1 MLRILSKHKLTHRN
15 LFQPNLKK
23 KLNLKRMSQF
33 STNKWLKNQYL
44 KEANLYESQADLA
57 AKAID
62 QAIAGVDES
71 LGYGDFAK
79 AVATILKNEYGTHN
93 FNPFMEILHAELG
106 IKEAQY
112 GSGYGYTN
120 DELRGTD
127 FSDEFKE
134 KFDVKAFV
142 DDNKVEIIKKDDI
155 DDDMFEEMIKFIEG
169 KGYTVDRKQSEKTYD
184 YDPGER
190 DFYPRIKFSK

>member
-1 MLRILSKHKLTHRN
+1 MLN
-15 LFQPNLKK
+15 ENQV
-23 KLNLKRMSQF
+23 SQV
-33 STNKWLKNQYL
+33 
-44 KEANLYESQADLA
+44 

-62 QAIAGVDES
+62 NAISSVDDS
-71 LGYGDFAK
+71 LSYKVLAS
-79 AVATILKNEYGTHN
+79 AVAKILKDEYGSHN
-93 FNPFMEILHAELG
+93 FGPFMEILKGELG
-106 IKEAQY
+106 MKESLSEA
-112 GSGYGYTN
+112 SK
-120 DELRGTD
+120 TD

-142 DDNKVEIIKKDDI
+142 DDNKVEIIQRGDI
-155 DDDMFEEMIKFIEG
+155 DDDVFEEMIKFIED

>member
-1 MLRILSKHKLTHRN
+1 
-15 LFQPNLKK
+15 
-23 KLNLKRMSQF
+23 MSQF

-62 QAIAGVDES
+62 QAISGVDES
-71 LGYGDFAK
+71 LGYKDFAK
-79 AVATILKNEYGTHN
+79 AIATILKNEYGTHN
-93 FNPFMEILHAELG
+93 FDPFMEVLKGELG
-106 IKEAQY
+106 MEESLNEA
-112 GSGYGYTN
+112 SK
-120 DELRGTD
+120 TD

-142 DDNKVEIIKKDDI
+142 DDNKVEIIKRDDI